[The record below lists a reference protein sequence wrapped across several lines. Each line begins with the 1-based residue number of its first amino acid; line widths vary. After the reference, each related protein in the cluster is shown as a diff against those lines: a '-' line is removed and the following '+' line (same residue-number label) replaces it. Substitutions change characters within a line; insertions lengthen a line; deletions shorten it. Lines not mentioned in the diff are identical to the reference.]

1 MQSMEQFGKP
11 LFSYQGVASVDV
23 KFPEDT
29 LNFEGNFE
37 AAQFISGRLAVSVLP
52 TKRPMRQRV
61 TLVVD
66 HDGEIWFT
74 GHDVEGWTLTLRGQ
88 TFYSP
93 IGWKFALLQKPL
105 QEQTLSAQY
114 LEAKLPDA
122 SKQGYREATF
132 LITNFLWD
140 DHFSNIPEELTFQ
153 FGGMD
158 VIVTPLESYLDVAQR
173 LRKVRGIEPTAQV
186 YIRSSDNQRKPLRM
200 FEDWV
205 GNLLYVFRL
214 VTGNQV
220 NWICGEALDESG
232 NPVQRIHKYSVS
244 ANYSEVMKFRPLK
257 KGHDAT
263 FPKLS
268 LVALAEVFFEET
280 KLRLS
285 KEDLRSLI
293 NQFTNTCESGL
304 NVESSGLLASTLAEL
319 VAAKYSH
326 VMGISD
332 KIPEDK
338 FQNEVLPT
346 LNAVIEATYL
356 DSETRKQVKRHLKG
370 AYRTTFADKLM
381 NLSEGLN
388 LELQPKEISRI
399 VRVRNSLVHSGTYLS
414 PLQDGKWADD
424 YDLIVWTNFIALC
437 RLSGY
442 EGELPR
448 FLDWQQLG
456 V

>member
-11 LFSYQGVASVDV
+11 LVSYQGVASVDV

-66 HDGEIWFT
+66 QDGDIWFT

-93 IGWKFALLQKPL
+93 IGWTFAPLQTLP

-114 LEAKLPDA
+114 LEAKLPEA
-122 SKQGYREATF
+122 SKQGYSEATF

-140 DHFSNIPEELTFQ
+140 DHFSNIPEELTLQ

-158 VIVTPLESYLDVAQR
+158 MIVTPLESYLDVAQR
-173 LRKVRGIEPTAQV
+173 LRKVRGVEPTAQV
-186 YIRSSDNQRKPLRM
+186 YIRSSDNQRKPLWM

-205 GNLLYVFRL
+205 ENLLYVFRL

-220 NWICGEALDESG
+220 NWIFGEALDEYG

-257 KGHDAT
+257 KGYETT

-268 LVALAEVFFEET
+268 LVSLAEVFFEGT
-280 KLRLS
+280 RHQLS

-293 NQFTNTCESGL
+293 NQFTSTCESGL

-326 VMGISD
+326 VMGISN
-332 KIPEDK
+332 KIPEEK
-338 FQNEVLPT
+338 
-346 LNAVIEATYL
+346 I
-356 DSETRKQVKRHLKG
+356 SE
-370 AYRTTFADKLM
+370 
-381 NLSEGLN
+381 
-388 LELQPKEISRI
+388 
-399 VRVRNSLVHSGTYLS
+399 
-414 PLQDGKWADD
+414 
-424 YDLIVWTNFIALC
+424 
-437 RLSGY
+437 
-442 EGELPR
+442 
-448 FLDWQQLG
+448 
-456 V
+456 